1 MKKLLSILMLFFLIF
16 SIFPINKS
24 FAADTKIY
32 FVLKDSVVFQDSD
45 FTLEVHIDNVK
56 NLYAVGF
63 DLIYDNKFVK
73 FEKIELGTL
82 LNPEGSTTLLLAYRD
97 NPEEGRN
104 IIGISRSKDSP
115 GIEGSGIVAYIKLN
129 AISKGETNVDFENVY
144 LKDPSTLDM
153 KSTSE
158 SIKVTV
164 QDKDLVPPELTVDA
178 INETYDSKATLK
190 GKTEPTAKV
199 KINDKEITVSE
210 DGSFTL
216 DVDLIEGEN
225 KFVVIATDP
234 AGNETKVT
242 KIIVKMKPIKIILV
256 IGSKTVFVNGQPKEL
271 DAPPFVD
278 KASGRTLIPI
288 RIVTD
293 AISATIEWE
302 ASTRKV
308 TIKKGTLVIE
318 MWIDNPVA
326 KINGVMTPIDFQAPK
341 LSPKIVSGRTFL
353 PLRFVSENLGCS
365 LGWDGPT
372 QTITLTYP
380 KP

>member
-32 FVLKDSVVFQDSD
+32 FVLKDSVVYQDSD
-45 FTLEVHIDNVK
+45 FVLEVHIDNAK

-73 FEKIELGTL
+73 FQKIELGDF
-82 LNPEGSTTLLLAYRD
+82 LNPEGTTTLLLAYRD

-104 IIGISRSKDSP
+104 IVGISRSKDSP
-115 GIEGSGIVAYIKLN
+115 GIDGSGIVAYIKLN
-129 AISKGETNVDFENVY
+129 AISKGEAKIGFENVY

-153 KSTSE
+153 KASSE
-158 SIKVTV
+158 SISVNI
-164 QDKDLVPPELTVDA
+164 QDKDLVPPELTVEA
-178 INETYDSKATLK
+178 INETYNSKATIT

-199 KINDKEITVSE
+199 KINDKEIKVSD
-210 DGSFTL
+210 DGSFSL
-216 DVDLIEGEN
+216 EVDLIEGEN

-242 KIIVKMKPIKIILV
+242 KVILKRKPIKIILV
-256 IGSKTVFVNGQPKEL
+256 IGSKTVFVNGQQKEL

-278 KASGRTLIPI
+278 KVSGRTLIPI

-293 AISATIEWE
+293 AINAKIAWD
-302 ASTRKV
+302 AATRKV
-308 TIKKGTLVIE
+308 TITKDSLTME

-326 KINGVMTPIDFQAPK
+326 KINGIMTPIDVGAPK
-341 LSPKIVSGRTFL
+341 LAPKIVSGRTFL
-353 PLRFVSENLGCS
+353 PLRFVTENLGCK
-365 LGWDGPT
+365 LEWDGPT
-372 QTITLTYP
+372 QTITITYP
-380 KP
+380 N